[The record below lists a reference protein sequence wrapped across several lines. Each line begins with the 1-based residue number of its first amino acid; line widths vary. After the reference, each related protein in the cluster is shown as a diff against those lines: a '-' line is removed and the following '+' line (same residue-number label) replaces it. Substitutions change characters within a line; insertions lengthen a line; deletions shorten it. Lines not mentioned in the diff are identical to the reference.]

1 MRDGTGLRGCG
12 AGLASL
18 LLLGSGCVTVA
29 THHGAIEPI
38 LPDARYDALFPYYL
52 ELCAVTQIRSNFAP
66 HGGTPGHA
74 AMYVK
79 GACRDS
85 ASEFPTLKVCD
96 DPVDLTDPESGFGVS
111 VNKMLSN
118 VNWVATPGKRLFYH
132 GDLDSGEVLN
142 VDSGIAA
149 IYAAEAAGVF
159 QGVDVHESYLPE
171 SEDDEDALI
180 YLAAAETLGTD
191 FALDFGRTSY
201 CARLPLGRAQLGD
214 VLEYLNDLN
223 RDYARGGRNYSWS
236 GYNDNCSHTL
246 HNSLAAAGVW
256 KPKSIAT
263 FRLGQL
269 ANLSVPANEFIDLA
283 VLMTSFPIDDLD
295 AILEDP
301 VLRKTLARRSWLP
314 TQHGALLQVIPIHE
328 PNELYET
335 DAAIFMLTNPFRK
348 GKTESV
354 AAMLDDPHWV
364 DLEANLLH
372 FQQLYGR
379 VLGEQPSEAEL
390 LVGKPAD
397 RRARRHYYN
406 YIAAQLADVN
416 RKLEHLEALGPA
428 PGAR

>member
-1 MRDGTGLRGCG
+1 MRGWIGKSRRRVWLT
-12 AGLASL
+12 SL
-18 LLLGSGCVTVA
+18 LLISSGCVTVA
-29 THHGAIEPI
+29 THEGAIEPV

-52 ELCAVTQIRSNFAP
+52 ELCAVTQIRPNFAP

-74 AMYVK
+74 AMYLK

-85 ASEFPTLKVCD
+85 STEFPTLKVCD
-96 DPVDLTDPESGFGVS
+96 DRVDLTDPESGSGIS

-132 GDLDSGEVLN
+132 GDLDPGEVLN

-159 QGVDVHESYLPE
+159 QGVSVHESYLPE
-171 SEDDEDALI
+171 SDDDEDALI

-191 FALDFGRTSY
+191 FALDFGRTVY
-201 CARLPLGRAQLGD
+201 CARLPLGRAQLAG

-223 RDYARGGRNYSWS
+223 RDYALGGRNYSWN

-256 KPKSIAT
+256 KPKSIAS

-283 VLMTSFPIDDLD
+283 LLMTSFPIDDLD
-295 AILEDP
+295 AILADP

-314 TQHGALLQVIPIHE
+314 TRHGALLQVLPIHQ
-328 PNELYET
+328 PNDLYET
-335 DAAIFMLTNPFRK
+335 DAAIFMLTHPFRK
-348 GKTESV
+348 GKTENV
-354 AAMLDDPHWV
+354 GAMLGDPHLT
-364 DLEANLLH
+364 DLETNLLH
-372 FQQLYGR
+372 FQQLYSR
-379 VLGEQPSEAEL
+379 VLAEQPSEAEL
-390 LVGKPAD
+390 LEGKPAD
-397 RRARRHYYN
+397 GRARRHYYA
-406 YIAAQLADVN
+406 YITQQLADVN
-416 RKLEHLEALGPA
+416 RKLEQLEALGPA
-428 PGAR
+428 S